1 MKINRAYDSHNTL
14 GSLVRQRSTACCNAI
29 DKTLWTK
36 YSTITPCTITTIHT
50 QIFVH
55 QSFAVFTS
63 VQIIQIK
70 GYFTEENICTQRHQS
85 ALKTGKGSVYGFTVV
100 SMPKF
105 PKLGRDARNR
115 NTLAQVIRK
124 GHVRIIINKQAILDY
139 PVSSAA
145 IRLLVN

>member
-1 MKINRAYDSHNTL
+1 MIPTTL
-14 GSLVRQRSTACCNAI
+14 SARSSAKDQRLAV
-29 DKTLWTK
+29 TLSIK
-36 YSTITPCTITTIHT
+36 RSGQNILQLHPVQSPQFILRYS
-50 QIFVH
+50 FVH

-70 GYFTEENICTQRHQS
+70 GYFTEENICTQWHQS
-85 ALKTGKGSVYGFTVV
+85 ALKTGKGSVYVFTVV